1 MAGRPLFTALPK
13 VRDVGKWAQWLAR
26 EILQHTPDGTVKT
39 DERGVLTVLAVTPE
53 WVASEIQGAVIST
66 RTCTGCAHRLRRGT
80 CGQPALA
87 GLDPPPGLAPGADW
101 FGIRW
106 PPAGHG
112 ATCPAFEATQRET
125 K

>member
-1 MAGRPLFTALPK
+1 M
-13 VRDVGKWAQWLAR
+13 GKWLQRLAL
-26 EILQHTPDGTVKT
+26 EIPNEHCTGTAKT
-39 DERGVLTVLAVTPE
+39 DTRGVLSVLAVVPE
-53 WVASEIQGAVIST
+53 WVAPEIQAASIGPS
-66 RTCTGCAHRLRRGT
+66 TCTGCAHRLRRGT

-87 GLDPPPGLAPGADW
+87 GLDPPPGLALGADW

-112 ATCPAFEATQRET
+112 ATCPAFEFNRRET